1 MKEEQRNI
9 NASHALMK
17 KILLTGFY
25 GLAVVSLEAQVVDIS
40 MQSQRMAQED
50 TAEVSILK
58 DLEDIEL
65 NESELIQETYQI
77 PGYSLYDKYWDTEN
91 LCSRHLSIPF
101 EGNPLRIILVQ
112 SNNNPFF
119 FPCIGATA
127 VNNVYGEYK
136 NEFHPGVDIVV
147 KGGSP
152 VKCCFDG
159 VVRMAKIYGDY
170 GRVVVVRHYN
180 GLETVYA
187 NLSKIM
193 VKSGQILQA
202 GDIIGAS
209 GKSSKTGAEQLH
221 FETRFM
227 NECFNP
233 SLFIDFDYMELKEN
247 TLVLKEEDLQIQEK
261 AKEEAGLK
269 SKQEILKNESNI
281 QKKAQATERQE
292 QNSGNAE
299 YYTVKAGDTMYR
311 ISIQHHI
318 SLAKLLQMNNMK
330 ETDVIDI
337 GQRIRVK

>member
-1 MKEEQRNI
+1 MKRI
-9 NASHALMK
+9 LATGALWVP
-17 KILLTGFY
+17 LVF
-25 GLAVVSLEAQVVDIS
+25 AQAQVVDIS
-40 MQSQRMAQED
+40 MQSQNKAWQD
-50 TAEVSILK
+50 TTVVSVVHDYDDIILT
-58 DLEDIEL
+58 EREM
-65 NESELIQETYQI
+65 IQETYQI
-77 PGYSLYDKYWDTEN
+77 PAYSLYDQYWDTEN
-91 LCSRHLSIPF
+91 ICSRHLALPF
-101 EGNPLRIILVQ
+101 AGNPLRIILVQ

-119 FPCIGATA
+119 FPCIGATS
-127 VNNVYGEYK
+127 VNMTYGAGRN

-193 VKSGQILQA
+193 VKPGQILQS

-221 FETRFM
+221 FESRFM

-233 SLFIDFDYMELKEN
+233 SLFIDFDFMEMKEN
-247 TLVLKEEDLQIQEK
+247 TLILNESDLEIPATDKNEIQGEK
-261 AKEEAGLK
+261 KDRGVAVKTTESMNQQTAKEVQPKET
-269 SKQEILKNESNI
+269 QEEGK
-281 QKKAQATERQE
+281 
-292 QNSGNAE
+292 AE

-311 ISIQHHI
+311 ISVQHHV
-318 SLAKLLQMNNMK
+318 SLTKLLQMNNMQ
-330 ETDVIDI
+330 ETDKIDI
-337 GQRIRVK
+337 GQKIRVK